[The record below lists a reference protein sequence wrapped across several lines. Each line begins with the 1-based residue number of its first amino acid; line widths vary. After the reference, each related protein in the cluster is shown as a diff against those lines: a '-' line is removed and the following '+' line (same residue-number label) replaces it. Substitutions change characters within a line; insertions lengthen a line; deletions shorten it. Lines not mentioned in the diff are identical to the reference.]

1 MSVLMSLK
9 QTGILL
15 CVSLIVTACATSQ
28 PAPRGGSKP
37 ENKRKVAELNT
48 QIAIQH
54 LREKDYELA
63 LKKLEKATSTDPNYP
78 DAYNALGIVYSQIGE
93 NEKAD
98 KNFQRSLRIDGNN
111 PLTLNNYGQ
120 FLCKNGKSE
129 KGQEMF
135 QRAIANPLYKQ
146 PEVALTNAGTCALD
160 QGLTEQAE
168 KYFREALEKNPR
180 IPLALL
186 QMASITYDS
195 GRHLPAR
202 GYIQRFAE
210 IARHN
215 PRSLWLGILIER
227 ELGDRDAEASYA
239 LSLEKNFPDSKEAG
253 MLSN

>member
-1 MSVLMSLK
+1 MAGVDLSDPDAALDALMQSSAELYERYAV
-9 QTGILL
+9 GN
-15 CVSLIVTACATSQ
+15 LIVFVHTVTIPGSLRRLW
-28 PAPRGGSKP
+28 PRVDAAA
-37 ENKRKVAELNT
+37 RKALVAYAW
-48 QIAIQH
+48 QAVAAFYSGYAI
-54 LREKDYELA
+54 DCDPIGTPELA
-63 LKKLEKATSTDPNYP
+63 TVT
-78 DAYNALGIVYSQIGE
+78 V
-93 NEKAD
+93 
-98 KNFQRSLRIDGNN
+98 
-111 PLTLNNYGQ
+111 
-120 FLCKNGKSE
+120 
-129 KGQEMF
+129 
-135 QRAIANPLYKQ
+135 
-146 PEVALTNAGTCALD
+146 